1 MLTCH
6 PNQPYAHDMLCFQSS
21 AESPSSQFQSR
32 RGALGTLGAGALAL
46 IGSSLPASALFSR
59 KPRTPRVLVNGGGGG
74 GAVDFSD
81 LPADW
86 VALQGSNLKA
96 YAGYLASIKFQRLTV
111 KQVLVAH
118 AKQRGSVWN
127 SLPPRTLWRQMVP
140 TLMVI
145 DRVSLELEQ
154 PVKEIISAYRSPAYN
169 ARCPGARSG
178 SWHQA
183 NVAVDVKFPVHAST
197 VAQTARTLRSRGMFR
212 GGVGRYSGFTHVDT
226 RGQNVDW

>member
-1 MLTCH
+1 
-6 PNQPYAHDMLCFQSS
+6 MLCFQSS

>member
-1 MLTCH
+1 
-6 PNQPYAHDMLCFQSS
+6 MLCFQSS

-183 NVAVDVKFPVHAST
+183 NVAVDVKCPVPAST

>member
-1 MLTCH
+1 
-6 PNQPYAHDMLCFQSS
+6 MLCFQSS

-86 VALQGSNLKA
+86 VARQGSNLKA

-111 KQVLVAH
+111 KQVLEAH

-154 PVKEIISAYRSPAYN
+154 PVKEIVSAYRSPAYN

-212 GGVGRYSGFTHVDT
+212 GGVGRYSAFTHVDT